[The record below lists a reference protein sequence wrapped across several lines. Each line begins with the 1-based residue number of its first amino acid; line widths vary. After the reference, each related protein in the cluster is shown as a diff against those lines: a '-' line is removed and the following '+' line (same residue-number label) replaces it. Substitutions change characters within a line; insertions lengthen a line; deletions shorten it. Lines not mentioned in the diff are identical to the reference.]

1 MSEPEL
7 SQLRKGKIKRLLI
20 IVSIVTAIVIVIIT
34 ISILSYTP
42 GGWACVIGDS
52 QITTNR
58 FINYIFEQLI
68 VFTIYLI

>member
-42 GGWACVIGDS
+42 GG
-52 QITTNR
+52 
-58 FINYIFEQLI
+58 
-68 VFTIYLI
+68 